1 MHRLPPQTPSMI
13 LKIDPLYE
21 HETLPYKYYGKLSV
35 HTESCENVESI
46 YDVIAKIFAEDKS
59 GKLYSNYKES
69 HGVSPDF
76 LRMKTKFVLEILSN
90 LLIKF

>member
-1 MHRLPPQTPSMI
+1 MSS
-13 LKIDPLYE
+13 DVV
-21 HETLPYKYYGKLSV
+21 LS
-35 HTESCENVESI
+35 T
-46 YDVIAKIFAEDKS
+46 IAKIFAEDKS

-76 LRMKTKFVLEILSN
+76 LRMKTKFVLETLSN